1 MSWLL
6 VAPIL
11 TPMITACLVFLAP
24 ADRLLR
30 GQISILG
37 ASALAVLGAILLF
50 EVWLY
55 GPIAGDMGSW
65 PAPFGITLVADLFS
79 ALMVLT
85 SGIAGTAVAVYAL
98 TDIDHER
105 AAGGFDSFLQ
115 MLLAGVTGAFLT
127 GDLFNLYVWFEVM
140 LISSFAL
147 MTLGGDRRQLDG
159 AVKYVAINLIST
171 ILLLTAIGLLYGL
184 AGSLNMADLHGRLG
198 RLDDQGLLG
207 VVAIL
212 FLIAFGIKAAVFP
225 LFFWLPASYH
235 TPPVAVSAIFA
246 GLMTKIGVYAL
257 IRTFTLIFPAGIGF
271 VTEIIFVTALAT
283 MAIGVLG
290 AIAQTDIRRI
300 LAFQVIASIGFLLLG
315 MALGSTLAMTAA
327 VFYMVHAMLLKT
339 QLFMMT
345 GIIGREADSFEL
357 DQLGGLYR
365 NRPGLAIAF
374 LLGALALIGI
384 PPLSGFWAK
393 LMMLETGLDQ
403 GAIVAVAVV
412 VIYSLLTFIP
422 LIRIWSHA
430 FWRPGVPGSVD
441 LDFAAVAA
449 GRTERRL
456 LTLPA
461 VGLVAVVLLIGLMP
475 EPLLQVAEGAAA
487 GILSP
492 MPTSMPCLERPE
504 TTWHRCRRG
513 QNDTVR
519 DQSRPRRRL
528 GSTVQRVHPA
538 EPRDRLCRRLRHSL
552 GARSAF
558 R

>member
-6 VAPIL
+6 IAPIL

-30 GQISILG
+30 GQISVIGAGALTILG
-37 ASALAVLGAILLF
+37 AVLLF
-50 EVWLY
+50 DVWFY

-85 SGIAGTAVAVYAL
+85 SGLAGLAVTVYAL
-98 TDIDHER
+98 VDIDHER

-140 LISSFAL
+140 LIASFAL

-171 ILLLTAIGLLYGL
+171 VLLLTAIGLLYGL
-184 AGSLNMADLHGRLG
+184 AGTLNMADLRGRLMD
-198 RLDDQGLLG
+198 LEQQGLLG
-207 VVAIL
+207 VVAIF

-235 TPPVAVSAIFA
+235 TPPIAVSALFA

-257 IRTFTLIFPAGIGF
+257 FRTFTLIFPAGIGL

-300 LAFQVIASIGFLLLG
+300 LAFLVIASIGFLLLG
-315 MALGSTLAMTAA
+315 MALGSPLAMTAA

-339 QLFMMT
+339 QLFMIS
-345 GIIGREADSFEL
+345 GIVGREAGGFKL
-357 DQLGGLYR
+357 DQLGGLYKS
-365 NRPGLAIAF
+365 RPGLAIAF
-374 LLGALALIGI
+374 LIGALALMGI
-384 PPLSGFWAK
+384 PPLTGFWPK
-393 LMMLETGLDQ
+393 VLMIETSLDQ
-403 GAIVAVAVV
+403 GAILAVAVIL
-412 VIYSLLTFIP
+412 IYSLLIFIP

-430 FWRPGVPGSVD
+430 FWSPAPGPGAPGGVD
-441 LDFAAVAA
+441 LDLGS

-456 LTLPA
+456 LTLPS
-461 VGLVAVVLLIGLMP
+461 VGLVAVVLMIGLIP
-475 EPLLQVAEGAAA
+475 EPLLQIAEGAAA
-487 GILSP
+487 GIL
-492 MPTSMPCLERPE
+492 EPE
-504 TTWHRCRRG
+504 DYITA
-513 QNDTVR
+513 V
-519 DQSRPRRRL
+519 L
-528 GSTVQRVHPA
+528 GLPEDDLAAVT
-538 EPRDRLCRRLRHSL
+538 EPLR
-552 GARSAF
+552 
-558 R
+558 

>member
-24 ADRLLR
+24 PDRLLR
-30 GQISILG
+30 GQISVLG
-37 ASALAVLGAILLF
+37 AGALTVLGAILLY
-50 EVWLY
+50 EVWLQ

-85 SGIAGTAVAVYAL
+85 SAIAGTAVAIYAL
-98 TDIDHER
+98 VDIDYER

-115 MLLAGVTGAFLT
+115 MLLAGVVGAFLT

-140 LISSFAL
+140 LIASFAL

-171 ILLLTAIGLLYGL
+171 VLLLTAIGLLYGL
-184 AGSLNMADLHGRLG
+184 AGTLNMADLHGRLID
-198 RLDDQGLLG
+198 LEHQGLLG
-207 VVAIL
+207 VVAVL

-235 TPPVAVSAIFA
+235 TPPIAVSAIFA

-257 IRTFTLIFPAGIGF
+257 IRSFTLIFPAGIGW
-271 VTEIIFVTALAT
+271 VTETLLVTALVT
-283 MAIGVLG
+283 MVVGVLG

-315 MALGSTLAMTAA
+315 IALGSTLAITAA

-339 QLFMMT
+339 QLFMMS
-345 GIIGREADSFEL
+345 GIIGREAGGFEL
-357 DQLGGLYR
+357 SQLGGLYKS
-365 NRPGLAIAF
+365 RPGLALAF

-393 LMMLETGLDQ
+393 LMMLETGLEQ
-403 GAIVAVAVV
+403 GAILAVAIV

-430 FWRPGVPGSVD
+430 FWRPGPGTPGGVD
-441 LDFAAVAA
+441 LGFGAA
-449 GRTERRL
+449 RTERRL

-461 VGLVAVVLLIGLMP
+461 VGLVAVILMIGLMP
-475 EPLLQVAEGAAA
+475 EPLMHIAKGAAA
-487 GILSP
+487 GILDP
-492 MPTSMPCLERPE
+492 DAYLQAVLGTSGDDVASLLEAGE
-504 TTWHRCRRG
+504 
-513 QNDTVR
+513 
-519 DQSRPRRRL
+519 
-528 GSTVQRVHPA
+528 
-538 EPRDRLCRRLRHSL
+538 
-552 GARSAF
+552 
-558 R
+558 

>member
-11 TPMITACLVFLAP
+11 MPMATAALVFLAP
-24 ADRLLR
+24 ADRMLR
-30 GQISILG
+30 SRIS
-37 ASALAVLGAILLF
+37 VLGAGALTVLGAVLLF
-50 EVWLY
+50 EVWIH

-85 SGIAGTAVAVYAL
+85 AGLAGTAVSVYAL
-98 TDIDHER
+98 ADIDFDR

-115 MLLAGVTGAFLT
+115 MLLAGVIGAFLT

-140 LISSFAL
+140 LIASFAL

-171 ILLLTAIGLLYGL
+171 VLLLAAIGLLYGL
-184 AGSLNMADLHGRLG
+184 AGTLNMADLHGRLG

-235 TPPVAVSAIFA
+235 TPPIAVSAIFA

-257 IRTFTLIFPAGIGF
+257 IRTFTLIFPAGIGLI
-271 VTEIIFVTALAT
+271 TEIIFVAALAT

-300 LAFQVIASIGFLLLG
+300 IAFQVIASIGFMLLG
-315 MALGSTLAMTAA
+315 VALGSTLAMAAA
-327 VFYMVHAMLLKT
+327 VFYMVHAILLKT
-339 QLFMMT
+339 LLFMTM
-345 GIIGREADSFEL
+345 GIIGREAGSFEL
-357 DQLGGLYR
+357 ANLGGLYR
-365 NRPGLAIAF
+365 SSPGLAIAF
-374 LLGALALIGI
+374 FIGTLALMGI
-384 PPLSGFWAK
+384 PPLTGFWPK
-393 LMMLETGLDQ
+393 LMIIESGLEQSATL
-403 GAIVAVAVV
+403 AVATV

-430 FWRPGVPGSVD
+430 FWSPGPGAPGGVD
-441 LDFAAVAA
+441 LDLA
-449 GRTERRL
+449 RRDERRL
-456 LTLPA
+456 LTLPVA
-461 VGLVAVVLLIGLMP
+461 GLAVVVVLIGLMP
-475 EPLLQVAEGAAA
+475 EPLMQIANGAAA
-487 GILSP
+487 GILD
-492 MPTSMPCLERPE
+492 PTAYLDAVLGTHADGVAALTEP
-504 TTWHRCRRG
+504 
-513 QNDTVR
+513 VR
-519 DQSRPRRRL
+519 
-528 GSTVQRVHPA
+528 
-538 EPRDRLCRRLRHSL
+538 
-552 GARSAF
+552 
-558 R
+558 

>member
-11 TPMITACLVFLAP
+11 TPMVTACLVFLAP
-24 ADRLLR
+24 ADRMLR
-30 GQISILG
+30 GRIS
-37 ASALAVLGAILLF
+37 VLGAGALAMLGAVLLF

-85 SGIAGTAVAVYAL
+85 SGLAGTAVAVYAL
-98 TDIDHER
+98 ADIDHER

-140 LISSFAL
+140 LIASFAL

-171 ILLLTAIGLLYGL
+171 VLLLTAIGLLYGL
-184 AGSLNMADLHGRLG
+184 AGTLNMADLHGKLG
-198 RLDDQGLLG
+198 DLEHQGLLG
-207 VVAIL
+207 VVAVL

-235 TPPVAVSAIFA
+235 TPPIAVSAIFA

-257 IRTFTLIFPAGIGF
+257 IRTFTLIFPEGVGV

-283 MAIGVLG
+283 MATGVLG

-300 LAFQVIASIGFLLLG
+300 LAFQVIASIGFMLLG

-327 VFYMVHAMLLKT
+327 VFYMVHAILLKT
-339 QLFMMT
+339 QLFMIS
-345 GIIGREADSFEL
+345 GIVGRDAGGFEL
-357 DQLGGLYR
+357 DRLGGLYR
-365 NRPGLAIAF
+365 SRPGLAIAF
-374 LLGALALIGI
+374 LIGALALMGI
-384 PPLSGFWAK
+384 PPLTGFWPK
-393 LMMLETGLDQ
+393 IMMIETGLDL
-403 GAIVAVAVV
+403 GATLAVAVIIV
-412 VIYSLLTFIP
+412 YSLLTFIP
-422 LIRIWSHA
+422 VIRIWSHA
-430 FWRPGVPGSVD
+430 FWSPGTAGSID
-441 LDFAAVAA
+441 LDL
-449 GRTERRL
+449 GSWRTEQRL

-461 VGLVAVVLLIGLMP
+461 AGLTVAILAIGLMP
-475 EPLLQVAEGAAA
+475 EPLLRIVEGAAT
-487 GILSP
+487 GIIQ
-492 MPTSMPCLERPE
+492 PE
-504 TTWHRCRRG
+504 AYI
-513 QNDTVR
+513 QAV
-519 DQSRPRRRL
+519 
-528 GSTVQRVHPA
+528 
-538 EPRDRLCRRLRHSL
+538 L
-552 GARSAF
+552 GAPSDDVASIVEPAR
-558 R
+558 